1 MKDNPLVSI
10 VTPSYNQGKF
20 IEETIQSLLSQDYPN
35 IEHIVMDGGSTDD
48 TIEILKRYEGEIK
61 WFSEKD
67 RGQAHAVNKGWA
79 MAKGEILGWVNSDD
93 LLLPGAIREV
103 VHYLNAHMNAS
114 IVYGKAHYIDEHG
127 KVIAQY
133 PTENFDTELLQEM
146 CFICQPALFMRR
158 EVVDRVGMLNETL
171 NYCMDYDYWV
181 RASKIFK
188 FDYIEKY
195 FATQRLY
202 GDAKTV
208 RDRTKAFNELI
219 ETIKNHYDVVP
230 LPILYGYERVRFPAL
245 RRLGL
250 ASTPL
255 YLVMAAFRFI
265 RMNHRLP
272 LYGSNAWCRW
282 YRKIFRRTKI
292 GSIDL

>member
-35 IEHIVMDGGSTDD
+35 TEYIVMDGGSTDG

-93 LLLPGAIREV
+93 MLLPGAIRAV
-103 VHYLNAHMNAS
+103 VDYLSVNSNVS
-114 IVYGKAHYIDEHG
+114 IVYGKAHYIDEYG
-127 KVIAQY
+127 NIISQY
-133 PTENFDTELLQEM
+133 PTQRFDADLLQEI

-158 EVVDRVGMLNETL
+158 GVMDRVGMLNESL
-171 NYCMDYDYWV
+171 NYCMDYDYWI
-181 RASKIFK
+181 RASRIFK
-188 FDYIEKY
+188 FGYIEEY
-195 FATQRLY
+195 LAALRLHR
-202 GDAKTV
+202 GAKTV
-208 RDRTKAFNELI
+208 RDTIKALRELI
-219 ETIKNHYDVVP
+219 RMMRNHYDIVP
-230 LPILYGYERVRFPAL
+230 LPILYGFERARFPAL
-245 RRLGL
+245 RRLGP
-250 ASTPL
+250 ASAPL

-265 RMNHRLP
+265 GMNHRLP
-272 LYGSNAWCRW
+272 VYGPKEWFRW
-282 YRKIFRRTKI
+282 GRKIFKSTKI